1 MKPEENKQLETEQ
14 AEEICTEAT
23 KEAVAK
29 KVQKVALFKNKKFRM
44 GTTATVFT
52 AVFVAAVVL
61 LNVIVGILNDRY
73 PISIDLTGDGLY
85 TMSENSQKVAASI
98 KTPVEIVIFG
108 TEDSY
113 KSSTNVVLKQLHEF
127 AKQYETLTKGLVTVS
142 YVDATQDPQTYAK
155 YSSYNVSDGSVLF
168 LGKTSK
174 DDTVLRSAVA
184 QTDDLF
190 EYDQEAYYYYGEF
203 SLTASLV
210 EKTLAANLQT
220 VSRENATGVVL
231 LTGHDENTYTVSA
244 VKEVLRQNG
253 YSSCTEL
260 DFTTTAEF
268 DKNASVAVICAP
280 TKDFTDKEVKRLAE
294 WLDNDGKRERNLVVF
309 TSPTASC
316 PNLYEYLAEEH
327 GLQVENYLLAESDQ
341 NNMFPVNFGYG
352 SQYNNFAAFA
362 TVEDTDMNAELVANN
377 QRVQLFQTRAI
388 TPLWETDSEKSF
400 SFNTVLASLD
410 SESAMMMSVA
420 DINAAEEDENAQTPE
435 LEKAASSSAVVLSTD
450 TVYDNNT
457 NQAMDTFVL
466 AIGSSEYFSL
476 GYENNET
483 LFMNAFN
490 AMNDNA
496 DMISVGSASLTP
508 DKLEVSAGTAT
519 ALGIG
524 VFTIGLPLVMIVLG
538 VVIFIRR
545 KHL

>member
-23 KEAVAK
+23 KEAAAK
-29 KVQKVALFKNKKFRM
+29 KVQKVTLFKNKKFRM

-113 KSSTNVVLKQLHEF
+113 KNSTNVVLKQLHEF
-127 AKQYETLTKGLVTVS
+127 TKQYETLTKGLVTVS
-142 YVDATQDPQTYAK
+142 YVDATQDPQTFAK

-168 LGKTSK
+168 LAKDAK
-174 DDTVLRSAVA
+174 DDTALRSAVA
-184 QTDDLF
+184 QTEDLF

-210 EKTLAANLQT
+210 EKTLASNLQIVT
-220 VSRENATGVVL
+220 RENATGVTL
-231 LTGHDENTYTVSA
+231 LTGHDENTYTISA
-244 VKEVLRQNG
+244 VKDVLTKNG

-268 DKNASVAVICAP
+268 DENASVAVICAP
-280 TKDFTDKEVKRLAE
+280 AKDFTANEIKRLAE
-294 WLDNDGKRERNLVVF
+294 WLDNDGARERNLVVF
-309 TSPTASC
+309 TSPTAAC

-327 GLQVENYLLAESDQ
+327 GIQVEDYLLAESDQ

-362 TVEDTDMNAELVANN
+362 TVEDTDIGADLYAENA
-377 QRVQLFQTRAI
+377 RVQLFQTRAV
-388 TPLWETDSEKSF
+388 TPLWGTDSEQSF
-400 SFNTVLASLD
+400 SFNTVLASLNAD
-410 SESAMMMSVA
+410 TAMMMSVA
-420 DINAAEEDENAQTPE
+420 DINAAEEDESLSPS
-435 LEKAASSSAVVLSTD
+435 LEEAEASSAVVLSTD

-457 NQAMDTFVL
+457 NKAMDTFVL
-466 AIGSSEYFSL
+466 AIGAAEYFSL

-496 DMISVGSASLTP
+496 DMISVSSVSLTP
-508 DKLEVSAGTAT
+508 ETLEVSAGTAT
-519 ALGIG
+519 VLGIG
-524 VFTIGLPLVMIVLG
+524 VFTVGLPLLMIILG
-538 VVIFIRR
+538 VVVFIRR